1 MKTTRIALSKQLNP
15 GKLSALEEQ
24 AQRLG
29 AIRSEVWQ
37 RYGSIQA
44 LRLTDRQIRD
54 TWINEKRTFPVLAN
68 AWKETLRDAET
79 NIVMTV
85 EAAKVKARQAIRNHS
100 PDVQERKSLYARLK
114 TNQFVEDRYLAR
126 VMRKYWNRGHNH
138 THNQIIVR
146 SDSYTSFQLGGHA
159 WIKIPGLERG
169 QRIAIPLNTIVEP
182 TGTLR
187 LILREAK
194 VEVHYAVEVTQTN
207 DCGVQI
213 IGVDKGY
220 TEVLVDS
227 DGEHHGKGLGELL
240 STESDALK
248 SKNQRRAKL
257 RAIAENTRNNR
268 KRQHI
273 LKHNLGR
280 KKKQRHA
287 RIIKAQIRDK
297 VYQAV
302 HAVVDKASVIVAED
316 LTAQM
321 SGKNFGRNVNRR
333 LANWTKGII
342 AEAIENVSQRRG
354 STLVLVN
361 PAYTSQMDSRSGC
374 LLGSRKGD
382 QFHCFDGV
390 VLQADENAARNVL
403 ARLHDPGIDRW
414 TPFKKVK
421 SILLERTE
429 RLRLRLSNQDSSCGP
444 TNLSTES
451 EISKNLDVQVCP
463 GF

>member
-1 MKTTRIALSKQLNP
+1 MKTQIAFSDNINP
-15 GKLSALEEQ
+15 GKLAALEEQ

-29 AIRSEVWQ
+29 AVRSEVWQ
-37 RYGSIQA
+37 RYGSIQGIG
-44 LRLTDRQIRD
+44 LTDRQIRD
-54 TWINEKRTFPVLAN
+54 AWVKEKRSFPVLAN
-68 AWKETLRDAET
+68 AWKETLRDAKA

-100 PDVQERKSLYARLK
+100 SDDQERKSLYTKLK
-114 TNQFVEDRYLAR
+114 TNQFIEDRYLAR
-126 VMRKYWNRGHNH
+126 VMRKHWNRGHNH
-138 THNQIIVR
+138 THDQIIVR
-146 SDSYTSFQLGGHA
+146 SDSYTSFQLSGRA

-169 QRIAIPLNTIVEP
+169 QRIAIPLNTTVEP

-194 VEVHYAVEVTQTN
+194 VEVHYAVEAIKTN
-207 DCGVQI
+207 DCGTQT

-227 DGEHHGKGLGELL
+227 DGEHHGEGLGELL

-248 SKNQRRAKL
+248 DKNQSRAKL
-257 RAIAENTRNNR
+257 RAIAENTPNHS
-268 KRQHI
+268 KSQHI
-273 LKHNLGR
+273 LENNLGR

-287 RIIKAQIRDK
+287 RRIKAQIRDK
-297 VYQAV
+297 VYKAV
-302 HAVVDKASVIVAED
+302 HAVVDKANVIVAED
-316 LTAQM
+316 LTAPM
-321 SGKNFGRNVNRR
+321 SGKNFGKNVNRR
-333 LANWTKGII
+333 LASWTKGVI

-361 PAYTSQMDSRSGC
+361 PAYTSQMDSRNGC
-374 LLGSRKGD
+374 LIGSRKGD

-429 RLRLRLSNQDSSCGP
+429 RLRLRLSNQDSSCRP
-444 TNLSTES
+444 
-451 EISKNLDVQVCP
+451 
-463 GF
+463 

>member
-1 MKTTRIALSKQLNP
+1 M
-15 GKLSALEEQ
+15 
-24 AQRLG
+24 
-29 AIRSEVWQ
+29 
-37 RYGSIQA
+37 SI
-44 LRLTDRQIRD
+44 
-54 TWINEKRTFPVLAN
+54 
-68 AWKETLRDAET
+68 
-79 NIVMTV
+79 
-85 EAAKVKARQAIRNHS
+85 
-100 PDVQERKSLYARLK
+100 
-114 TNQFVEDRYLAR
+114 
-126 VMRKYWNRGHNH
+126 
-138 THNQIIVR
+138 
-146 SDSYTSFQLGGHA
+146 
-159 WIKIPGLERG
+159 
-169 QRIAIPLNTIVEP
+169 
-182 TGTLR
+182 
-187 LILREAK
+187 
-194 VEVHYAVEVTQTN
+194 
-207 DCGVQI
+207 
-213 IGVDKGY
+213 
-220 TEVLVDS
+220 
-227 DGEHHGKGLGELL
+227 
-240 STESDALK
+240 ESDVLK
-248 SKNQRRAKL
+248 DKNQCRAKL

-273 LKHNLGR
+273 LKYNLGR

-287 RIIKAQIRDK
+287 KIIKTQIRDK